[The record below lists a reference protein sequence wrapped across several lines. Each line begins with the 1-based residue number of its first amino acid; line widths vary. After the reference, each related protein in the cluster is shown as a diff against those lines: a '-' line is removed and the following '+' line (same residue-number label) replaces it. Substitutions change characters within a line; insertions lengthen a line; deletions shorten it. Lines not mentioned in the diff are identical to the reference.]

1 MAIVE
6 GRTAQPSRPSRLSS
20 SNALKE
26 FWMLFDTML
35 SFGPPLFAEAG
46 STSAVFVSFRYQPE
60 MSTRSVTFRLWPSC
74 TVTGGARRHPP
85 AWAAAG
91 GEGEALAGTPPLFV
105 PGNLFGVGAEFG

>member
-74 TVTGGARRHPP
+74 TVTGGARLHSLLLSTSGSEEHTSELQSP
-85 AWAAAG
+85 
-91 GEGEALAGTPPLFV
+91 PPLVF
-105 PGNLFGVGAEFG
+105 

>member
-1 MAIVE
+1 MAIME

-26 FWMLFDTML
+26 FWMLFDAML

-74 TVTGGARRHPP
+74 TVTGGARPP
-85 AWAAAG
+85 PSLLVTAG
-91 GEGEALAGTPPLFV
+91 GEGEMRRGRPRAYV
-105 PGNLFGVGAEFG
+105 PGTL